1 MLIMLSFRK
10 DRTGYVVSS
19 TSWDEIGNAE
29 VNAVAVV
36 KLTGNLDVQW
46 SKKFGMAG
54 GNSQGRYSV
63 LFKFLQLFS
72 FVIPDMLVRYIIR
85 QVQAMDWPT

>member
-1 MLIMLSFRK
+1 MQHKMLIMLIMLSFRK

-36 KLTGNLDVQW
+36 KLNGNLDVQW

-63 LFKFLQLFS
+63 LLKFFS
-72 FVIPDMLVRYIIR
+72 SSHLCYVRWR
-85 QVQAMDWPT
+85 NH

>member
-1 MLIMLSFRK
+1 MQLQIMFPFRK
-10 DRTGYVVSS
+10 DRTGYVLSS

-36 KLTGNLDVQW
+36 KLNGNLDVQW

-63 LFKFLQLFS
+63 LFKFYTSHLCYG
-72 FVIPDMLVRYIIR
+72 RYR
-85 QVQAMDWPT
+85 NH

>member
-1 MLIMLSFRK
+1 MQYKMLNVLSFRK
-10 DRTGYVVSS
+10 DRTGYVLSS

-36 KLTGNLDVQW
+36 KLNGNLDVQW

-63 LFKFLQLFS
+63 LFKFYNS
-72 FVIPDMLVRYIIR
+72 SPSCDVRWR
-85 QVQAMDWPT
+85 SN

>member
-1 MLIMLSFRK
+1 MQHTCILLNVLSFRK
-10 DRTGYVVSS
+10 DRTGYVLSS

-36 KLTGNLDVQW
+36 KLNGNLDVQW

-63 LFKFLQLFS
+63 LFKFDNSSHLC
-72 FVIPDMLVRYIIR
+72 DVRWRDTGTPGY
-85 QVQAMDWPT
+85 